1 MLYVRCTQHTEYIL
15 SLSADKTTHMCSLFI
30 YLVLGTWSQD
40 TGVFC
45 NQKRMSTGNCV
56 CHTCCFNGGLWYV
69 RVQHLCLS
77 HHLPVFK
84 TPAVL
89 SLQNITQCLS
99 VFYEGSVIIII
110 PYNEGEIYLMNPVV
124 IFYHKICR
132 KNEENMFCLKKM
144 HTSHWEKS
152 PFLLL

>member
-15 SLSADKTTHMCSLFI
+15 SLSADKTTHTCSLFI

-45 NQKRMSTGNCV
+45 NQKRTSTGNCV
-56 CHTCCFNGGLWYV
+56 CRSCCFNGGLWYV

-89 SLQNITQCLS
+89 SLQNTTQCSLFFTKGQLLS
-99 VFYEGSVIIII
+99 VYHTMRVNLSHE
-110 PYNEGEIYLMNPVV
+110 PCEEILGHVLPQNLQ
-124 IFYHKICR
+124 K
-132 KNEENMFCLKKM
+132 E
-144 HTSHWEKS
+144 
-152 PFLLL
+152 